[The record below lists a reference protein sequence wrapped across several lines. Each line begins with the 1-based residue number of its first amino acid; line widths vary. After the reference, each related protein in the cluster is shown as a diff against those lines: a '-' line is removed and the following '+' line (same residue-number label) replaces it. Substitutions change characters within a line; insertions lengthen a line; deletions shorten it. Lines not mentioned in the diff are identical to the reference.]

1 MKDDKKKV
9 NNKFKIVAN
18 NSQEIIKKNCII
30 NKQKYSQH
38 NV

>member
-18 NSQEIIKKNCII
+18 NSQEINKKKLYH
-30 NKQKYSQH
+30 KQTKIFTT
-38 NV
+38 